1 MQAVCNTDVS
11 GPSDFTQPRLSLARV
26 LLSDRNFS
34 KRTVRR
40 GVSLL
45 FGHLATFPPVAWTD
59 RLDSVDAGNIE
70 GV

>member
-1 MQAVCNTDVS
+1 MERRFQS
-11 GPSDFTQPRLSLARV
+11 
-26 LLSDRNFS
+26 LSDWNFS
-34 KRTVRR
+34 KRAVRR

-59 RLDSVDAGNIE
+59 RLDSVDAGNME